1 MTLIERRKHWAGT
14 CPSLNFM
21 NLEYASVD
29 SRVIRIA
36 QQFANTADSASLFIA
51 GGTEKTRRWLL
62 NAIGNRIIDANP
74 SLRVRLFTA
83 KEFVKLADDCRRKG
97 RISEFTRNV
106 LGLAICLVD
115 GLEALGDDEDAQECF
130 YLTIGAALE
139 QGSRV
144 ALASQLA
151 PNELGLCNPYYI
163 QLLEIFK
170 VANLA
175 NNDPMQAPELEAG
188 TKAVM

>member
-1 MTLIERRKHWAGT
+1 MLIERRKHWAGT
-14 CPSLNFM
+14 CPNLNFL
-21 NLEYASVD
+21 NQEYASVD
-29 SRVIRIA
+29 ATVIRIA
-36 QQFANTADSASLFIA
+36 QQFADDAGSAPLFIA
-51 GGTEKTRRWLL
+51 GGTGITRHWLL

-83 KEFVKLADDCRRKG
+83 KAFVKLADDCRRKG

-106 LGLAICLVD
+106 LGLAICLVGD
-115 GLEALGDDEDAQECF
+115 LEALGDDEDAQKCF

-139 QGSRV
+139 QGCRV

-163 QLLEIFK
+163 QLFEIFK

-175 NNDPMQAPELEAG
+175 NDDPMQAPELEAG